1 MKYIAFGIVAFI
13 IGDILID
20 LVNRWLFGQ
29 LKPSG
34 HVHNRELR

>member
-1 MKYIAFGIVAFI
+1 MKYAAFGIVGFI

-29 LKPSG
+29 SNPTG